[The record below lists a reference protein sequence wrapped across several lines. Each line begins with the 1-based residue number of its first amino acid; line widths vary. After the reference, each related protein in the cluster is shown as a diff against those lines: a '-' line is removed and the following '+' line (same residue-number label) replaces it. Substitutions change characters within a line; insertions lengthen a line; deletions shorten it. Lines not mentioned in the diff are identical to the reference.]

1 MQFAVLMGF
10 VLAALA
16 PLIQRWFAD
25 RTSLVLA
32 IFPALIAT
40 WLFAQAPTVIN
51 DGPMLMEWQWVPSLG
66 ISLTF
71 MLDGLSLLFG
81 LLISVI
87 GTFVLIYA
95 GSYLKG
101 HPDIARFH
109 IALLAFMVSMLGLVL
124 ADGLVT
130 LFIFWELTSI
140 TSYLL
145 IGFNHTD
152 MQARKSARQGLFV
165 TFAGGLAL
173 MAGLILLGVASG
185 EWSLTDIRGME
196 ADLREHALYTPMLI
210 CLLLGAFTK
219 SAQFPFHFWLPNA
232 MAAPTPVSAYLHSAT
247 MVKAG
252 IYLMA
257 RLQPELG
264 GTALW
269 VGVLS
274 VVGATTLLVGA
285 FLAIHHTNIKKLLAY
300 STVMA
305 LGTLTML
312 LGIGTEYAMT
322 AFVTFLLAHSM
333 YKGALFMVAGILDHA
348 TGTKDVTAM
357 GGLRSLMPVTAIIAM
372 VAALSLAGVPPL
384 FGFIGKEFK
393 FETVLGAGDFQ
404 GLLIIF
410 AFVGA
415 VLTIAVAAIIALR
428 PFYGPRHQTPKVPH
442 EAPFSMLVGPA
453 ILSVGSLVFG
463 LMPAVLG
470 VDALLT
476 SAASAVAG
484 QPREVTLSLWYGVNA
499 ALVMSVV
506 SLGLGFLLFKYWDCV
521 RAKLSLL
528 APVMRHGPEAGY
540 EGLMNGV
547 VQFSEWQTR
556 VLQNGYMRNYILV
569 MLVVLIILVGNSILL
584 RHSPLLAFELDVR
597 FHEVIV
603 VGTMVMGALFATVTR
618 SRLGAVVSV
627 GIMGFS
633 IALIFI
639 LFSAPDL
646 GITQLLVETL
656 TVILLVLVLFRL
668 PRFSHLSTP
677 LERIRDGS
685 VAAMMGILIFL
696 LIMTAWSID
705 QFESIST
712 YMIENSAPL
721 AYGRN
726 IVNVILV
733 DYRALDTLGE
743 MFVLAL
749 AAIGV
754 IAMLKLRHEPESPKA
769 AVEGS
774 KSDIKEPYDG

>member
-16 PLIQRWFAD
+16 PLMQRWFAD

-101 HPDIARFH
+101 HQDIARFH

-300 STVMA
+300 STIMA

-333 YKGALFMVAGILDHA
+333 YKGALFMVAGILDHE

-357 GGLRSLMPVTAIIAM
+357 GGLRPLMPATATIAM

-428 PFYGPRHQTPKVPH
+428 PFYGPRHQTPKAPH

-463 LMPAVLG
+463 LMPATLG

-484 QPREVTLSLWYGVNA
+484 QPREVTLSLWYGVNS

-506 SLGLGFLLFKYWDCV
+506 SLGLGFLLFKYWDRV

-569 MLVVLIILVGNSILL
+569 MLVVLIILIGNSILL

-685 VAAMMGILIFL
+685 VAAVMGILIFL

-774 KSDIKEPYDG
+774 KSDTKEPYDG